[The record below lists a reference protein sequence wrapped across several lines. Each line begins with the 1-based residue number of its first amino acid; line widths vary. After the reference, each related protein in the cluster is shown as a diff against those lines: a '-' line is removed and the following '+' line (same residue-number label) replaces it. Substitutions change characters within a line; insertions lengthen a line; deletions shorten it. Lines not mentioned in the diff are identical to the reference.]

1 MRSIEAAQKS
11 WIALYDKYADGKL
24 EREFFLNEKKQYD
37 ADMEKMEEELAALRQ
52 VQEEEETQQE
62 GSQRKADQ
70 AMAFLEE
77 EELTED
83 MKEKLIEKVIVY
95 PGNRI
100 EIGDID
106 CHENTGVTISYKLR
120 NAKEGQ
126 EKKTPILRVEEYEPA
141 KNFFE
146 QLGFTRSSTQENIRT
161 KIYVTFEN
169 IKYMVRFDVWP
180 EIEEVTFVTVE
191 EVTPTDPRSKEAF
204 IKQLNLTKYDISKG
218 AMVDIDNVYKEKL
231 GFRASDIPELRFD
244 FDLHEQS
251 IENINGNNDKDK
263 MNLLYLWLNDE
274 LKDGEKLYFAF
285 KKSSKSIESVLDFLE
300 KND

>member
-1 MRSIEAAQKS
+1 MIKKMNYTEPKTKFLIETENVDFI
-11 WIALYDKYADGKL
+11 IANIKNKVNDKNY
-24 EREFFLNEKKQYD
+24 KKVMDKKKITRAIYR
-37 ADMEKMEEELAALRQ
+37 MP
-52 VQEEEETQQE
+52 
-62 GSQRKADQ
+62 
-70 AMAFLEE
+70 FLEKDE
-77 EELTED
+77 
-83 MKEKLIEKVIVY
+83 
-95 PGNRI
+95 NRWLRI
-100 EIGDID
+100 LIGDID

-120 NAKEGQ
+120 NTKEGQ

-146 QLGFTRSSTQENIRT
+146 QLGFVRSSTQENIRT

-180 EIEEVTFVTVE
+180 QIEDVTFVTVE

-251 IENINGNNDKDK
+251 IESINENNDK

-274 LKDGEKLYFAF
+274 LHDVEKLYLAF
-285 KKSSKSIESVLDFLE
+285 KKSSKSIESVLEFLE
-300 KND
+300 NND